1 MSWMTRKADN
11 LGSAASGGVGGI
23 SLSQAPAFTQ
33 AYLQRLGG
41 HIDEARLTVE
51 RIASGETL
59 PWLADEDRSQAA
71 IELSSRVTQLEQYQ
85 NQIEQAPAML
95 QPLMVLRH
103 GEWSIAERA
112 FENFTPAIPLDP
124 ASLVWTGVGVVLALV
139 MYELVKAPAGLLS
152 RRSKYQKA

>member
-11 LGSAASGGVGGI
+11 LGSATSGGVGGI

-59 PWLADEDRSQAA
+59 PWLVDEDRSQAA
-71 IELSSRVTQLEQYQ
+71 VELSARVTELEQYQ
-85 NQIEQAPAML
+85 TQIEQAPATL
-95 QPLMVLRH
+95 QPLMLLRH

-112 FENFTPAIPLDP
+112 FDNFTPAIPLDP
-124 ASLVWTGVGVVLALV
+124 ASLVWTGIGIVAALV
-139 MYELVKAPAGLLS
+139 VYELIKAPAGLIS
-152 RRSKYQKA
+152 RKPKYQVD

>member
-23 SLSQAPAFTQ
+23 GLSQAPAFTQ

-51 RIASGETL
+51 GISSGATL
-59 PWLADEDRSQAA
+59 PWLAAEDRSQAA
-71 IELSSRVTQLEQYQ
+71 IELSARVAELEQYQ
-85 NQIEQAPAML
+85 AQIEQAPAML
-95 QPLMVLRH
+95 QPFMLLRH

-112 FENFTPAIPLDP
+112 IENFTPAIPLDP
-124 ASLVWTGVGVVLALV
+124 ASLLWTAIGVVAALV
-139 MYELVKAPAGLLS
+139 VYELIKAPAALFN
-152 RRSKYQKA
+152 RQSKYQRS